1 MIGSG
6 GNAHD
11 RDTSRAQGASDASA
25 AGGGEWSAEWIGE
38 PDPVEQHIRELFLE
52 GVSGATDSGG
62 SADRSAAQ
70 RARRAELLARLSD
83 PDHRARL
90 VALFDAHD
98 ALPPEPARAPTDQ
111 PDPNRLIGRTF
122 GEFTVRSLL
131 ASGGT
136 ADVYLAL
143 QRSPQ
148 REVVLKVRRA
158 RHGTD
163 GQVRR
168 FLAEAERLAGFSHP
182 GVAHIYGS
190 GVDRGDTGPVAWI
203 AMERV
208 IGVDLAQW
216 RDRSAHSVADR
227 CRLVAR
233 VAEIVAAAHATGIVH
248 RDLAPRNITVGPDGA
263 PRVIDYGIAHTL
275 HSLNAH
281 PSIEGTPGFASPE
294 QQRGASASTGDDVYA
309 LGRLLEWIAPD
320 APDAALRLARAA
332 TGAQA
337 ARPPAAQF
345 ASQLAAACAPKGRRN
360 AAVWLLAAAA
370 CVAVAV
376 TAVSP
381 AARQRVGALADS
393 EAAAADAAVRS
404 EAVARILNALL
415 ETASPTRGG
424 TSKTTVL
431 EAISK
436 AEAQVMQETRAPV
449 RVRVD
454 ALERI
459 MELWNEYG
467 DYAQAAA
474 TARAIAAIAEADPTT
489 LPSLGVRFRARAAVL
504 LAHTKDRTEA
514 KAALD
519 ASRAELR
526 AVSRSIGDGMRAPSG
541 ATERQRHMDYAQSHV
556 YLALAAKLLG
566 DLALSR
572 DLSDIALPFH
582 RSGVFAG
589 TRSAVTFLINRA
601 RLELD
606 LDNLDEA
613 ADLAAAAVAI
623 SEQISSMSDVERLD
637 VRALQAG
644 ILESAGKLDDA
655 AAVYRQALEEW
666 TRIGGPNHP
675 KVITALN
682 NLGLNLSRQ
691 KRHDDAIPLLED
703 ACQRSVTAHGASH
716 QHTIDNHGNLALAYD
731 VAGRSED
738 AASTL
743 ERYLPVIRESLGSP
757 SIDEVVWLHFLADI
771 RRKQGRKEDARALLG
786 QVIAT
791 GKDLPRAKG
800 NVRDARKELESLDAS
815 APAASTAA
823 PGTPSAPTAP

>member
-1 MIGSG
+1 MIGAG
-6 GNAHD
+6 GNPDD
-11 RDTSRAQGASDASA
+11 RGVRGTRDASGH
-25 AGGGEWSAEWIGE
+25 AGADSGEWSAEWIGE
-38 PDPVEQHIRELFLE
+38 PDPVEQQIRELFLE
-52 GVSGATDSGG
+52 GVSGTTDSGG
-62 SADRSAAQ
+62 TTSRSASQ
-70 RARRAELLARLSD
+70 SARRAELLDRLSD

-90 VALFDAHD
+90 AALFDAHD
-98 ALPPEPARAPTDQ
+98 ALPPEPPRTRPDQ
-111 PDPNRLIGRTF
+111 PDRNRLIGRTF
-122 GEFTVRSLL
+122 GEFTLRSLL

-136 ADVYLAL
+136 ADVYLAQ

-190 GVDRGDTGPVAWI
+190 GIERGDTGPVAWI

-208 IGVDLAQW
+208 TGVDLAQW

-233 VAEIVAAAHATGIVH
+233 IAEIVAAAHAAGIVH

-275 HSLNAH
+275 HSLNEY

-320 APDAALRLARAA
+320 APDAALRLAHAA
-332 TGAQA
+332 TGVPKGRPSA
-337 ARPPAAQF
+337 AHF
-345 ASQLAAACAPKGRRN
+345 ASQLAAVCAPKGRRN

-370 CVAVAV
+370 CVAIALM
-376 TAVSP
+376 AVSP
-381 AARQRVGALADS
+381 AARQRIGALADA

-415 ETASPTRGG
+415 ESASPTRGG

-431 EAISK
+431 ESIAS
-436 AEAQVMQETRAPV
+436 AEAQVMQETRAPA
-449 RVRVD
+449 RVRMD

-489 LPSLGVRFRARAAVL
+489 SPLLGVRFRARAAVL
-504 LAHTKDRTEA
+504 LAHTKDRTDS

-526 AVSRSIGDGMRAPSG
+526 AASRGVGDGARVPVDAVQ
-541 ATERQRHMDYAQSHV
+541 RQRHMDYAQSHV

-613 ADLAAAAVAI
+613 ADLAAAAVAM

-644 ILESAGKLDDA
+644 ILESAGKLADA

-691 KRHDDAIPLLED
+691 RRHDEAIPLLED
-703 ACQRSVTAHGASH
+703 ACERSVAAHGASH

-731 VAGRSED
+731 SARRPDD
-738 AASTL
+738 AADVI

-771 RRKQGRKEDARALLG
+771 RRKQGRLDDARALLE

-791 GKDLPRAKG
+791 GQDLPRAKG
-800 NVRDARKELESLDAS
+800 NVRDARKELESLGAS
-815 APAASTAA
+815 TPNAPAPT
-823 PGTPSAPTAP
+823 PGEPSAP